1 MADCTHDLHDDLV
14 ITIAVLVLVLLFDL
28 TLAILVETRRL
39 RSLKLAFGPSSISG
53 ALAFGFLLPG
63 WTNEQA
69 QKNSL
74 LVG

>member
-28 TLAILVETRRL
+28 TLAILRRNKETTLLETGLWTVFYQRC
-39 RSLKLAFGPSSISG
+39 S
-53 ALAFGFLLPG
+53 AFGFLLPG